1 MPSPRNGPLS
11 LSTEARSPR
20 SSSDVQHMLVRGSAG
35 SVLSHKPASSSA
47 AFEPDAYIDLHD
59 VEEQQQQPLQRHA
72 SFRSDTSCSSLPAQ
86 EAAVAEVMPA
96 CLQHYSLFF
105 AVLFAVFINLLDACT
120 FGTILFPSDLSQY
133 AAAGISS
140 FLFSTAVVQLVFIL
154 ASDFR
159 CGLGT
164 SQAENIPFVS
174 AHSTTL
180 QVSLDMSSLVRLL
193 HSSAP
198 LFELLAHLRVSY

>member
-1 MPSPRNGPLS
+1 MPSPRNGS
-11 LSTEARSPR
+11 LNAEARSPR
-20 SSSDVQHMLVRGSAG
+20 SADVQHMLVRGSAG

-47 AFEPDAYIDLHD
+47 ALEPDAYIDLHD
-59 VEEQQQQPLQRHA
+59 VEEQQPLQRHA
-72 SFRSDTSCSSLPAQ
+72 SFRSDTSYSSMPAQ
-86 EAAVAEVMPA
+86 EAAVAEVMPG

-174 AHSTTL
+174 A
-180 QVSLDMSSLVRLL
+180 L
-193 HSSAP
+193 HKSAI
-198 LFELLAHLRVSY
+198 VCIS